1 MDAFDLPIN
10 LNRLRL
16 FLAVVEHG
24 GVRRAAEAI
33 GISQPAVSQ
42 AIHALEAEVGLSLLE
57 RVGRG
62 VRPTTAGLTLVEHGR
77 RVMTE
82 AIATRDAIDG
92 LKGLARGSL
101 ALGASTTLGI
111 YVLPDPLGVFHQRYP
126 AIDLS
131 LNVANTRDILT
142 LLRDGRLDLAFVEGS
157 VRDDDLEATSFLADE
172 LIAIVPPDS
181 DLAQRDALTAQ
192 DLAGAPFLMR
202 EEGSGTREVVDRA
215 FAAWGIAA
223 NVMMELGHTEAIKNA
238 VSAGLGISILSQLT
252 VAREIA
258 DGRLATRPI
267 AMGSVTRPFLTVQRR
282 SSRLSP
288 ASRAFLDIMRG
299 AISLAASSSDLG
311 EPQGFVLRTTGLHA
325 PSRS

>member
-1 MDAFDLPIN
+1 MDSFDLPIN

-42 AIHALEAEVGLSLLE
+42 AIHALEAEAGLSLLE

-62 VRPTTAGLTLVEHGR
+62 VRPTPAGLVLVEHGR
-77 RVMTE
+77 RVMAE
-82 AIATRDAIDG
+82 AIATRDALDALLG
-92 LKGLARGSL
+92 LTRGSL

-126 AIDLS
+126 AIGLS
-131 LNVANTRDILT
+131 LNVANTRDILD

-157 VRDDDLEATSFLADE
+157 ADGDDLDARPFLPDE
-172 LIAIVPPDS
+172 LIAIVPPDG
-181 DLAQRDALTAQ
+181 DLATEPTLTAGH
-192 DLAGAPFLMR
+192 LATAPFLMR

-215 FAAWGIAA
+215 LASWGIAA

-238 VSAGLGISILSQLT
+238 VAAGLGISILSRLT

-258 DGRLATRPI
+258 DGRLATLPI
-267 AMGSVTRPFLTVQRR
+267 SPGPVTREFLVVQRR

-288 ASRAFLDIMRG
+288 AAQAFLGIMG
-299 AISLAASSSDLG
+299 ETIGGDAGVLAVPG
-311 EPQGFVLRTTGLHA
+311 
-325 PSRS
+325 

>member
-1 MDAFDLPIN
+1 MDRFDLPIN

-42 AIHALEAEVGLSLLE
+42 AIRALEAEVGLSLIE

-62 VRPTTAGLTLVEHGR
+62 VRPTPAGLVVVEHGR
-77 RVMTE
+77 RVMLE

-92 LKGLARGSL
+92 LTGLTRGTL

-111 YVLPDPLGVFHQRYP
+111 YVLPAPLGRFHQAHP

-131 LNVANTRDILT
+131 LNVANTRDT
-142 LLRDGRLDLAFVEGS
+142 LALLQDGSLDLAFVEGF
-157 VRDDDLEATSFLADE
+157 VHDDDLQATAFLTDE
-172 LIAIVPPDS
+172 LIAIVPPQS
-181 DLAQRDALTAQ
+181 DLLHAGSLPAAALATT
-192 DLAGAPFLMR
+192 PFLMR
-202 EEGSGTREVVDRA
+202 EVGSGTREWVDRS
-215 FAAWGIAA
+215 FAGWGIEP

-238 VSAGLGISILSQLT
+238 VAAGLGISILSRLT

-258 DGRLATRPI
+258 DGRLATLPI
-267 AMGSVTRPFLTVQRR
+267 ESGPVTRPFLIVQRGT
-282 SSRLSP
+282 SRP
-288 ASRAFLDIMRG
+288 APATGAFLAVMEE
-299 AISLAASSSDLG
+299 LAS
-311 EPQGFVLRTTGLHA
+311 TTPTG
-325 PSRS
+325 S